1 MINILDKT
9 PKALQKELHAK
20 LRAIFEAPDPRIA
33 RMLLNQVLDEY
44 RDKAPKAMEIL
55 EEGFEVK

>member
-1 MINILDKT
+1 
-9 PKALQKELHAK
+9 
-20 LRAIFEAPDPRIA
+20 
-33 RMLLNQVLDEY
+33 MLLNQVLDEY